1 MNFSEPK
8 WLLAGSAACLALLW
22 LYRRGDAR
30 RMADLAT
37 FAAASLIYNLT
48 RSLSPGRR
56 AIKRGLVALAIA
68 CSAMALARPQWGFV
82 WEETHRKG
90 LDLLIAV
97 DTSKSMLAQ
106 DVRPDRLTRAKMAVE
121 DLLEKLEGDRVGL
134 VAFAGTAFL
143 QCPMTLDYDAFR
155 QSLDALDVNVIP
167 RGGTDIASA
176 IHEAVAALEGK
187 GEGERILV
195 LLTDGEDL
203 EGRAL
208 DAAREARA
216 AGLKIFTVGVGSA
229 TGELVPV
236 PDGSGG
242 TTFARDK
249 DGQFVKSRLD
259 ERMLRQIAEVTG
271 GQYEPLGAGSLGL
284 ETIYEKG
291 LAPFTRHD
299 VASRM
304 HKVAIERFQWPLA
317 IALLCLVVEP
327 LIGLRRRN
335 AGRIFAARM
344 AGTNALIAA
353 WNRLARPSMT
363 IALMAIFMGSRTLA
377 STRVAEEAYK
387 KGDYGRAAEAYG
399 QAAAKN
405 PDRPVLHFNQGA
417 AEYKSGNFDAAAQ
430 AFSKALK
437 SNDVKLQQDDYYN
450 LGNAKFRIGQHTEKS
465 DAGATIKSWEEA
477 VQSYETALQLNPADA
492 DAKFNHDLV
501 KRKLEDIKQQ
511 QQEQKQQQQ
520 QDQKQDQQQNPQQ
533 QPQQQG
539 QKQDQQQS
547 SQNQNQQQGDNS
559 QHQNAQQQ
567 PQDKS
572 GGATAQNSGTQQDQD
587 KSANAPQEG
596 GQGSR
601 EQPPKNDGQQAGD
614 DRRPDQN
621 DHQPAPSAQAD
632 GDQKDDRGIRKGKPV
647 ARNAQEP
654 DGDATKAEAPM
665 APGEMSREEARQ
677 LLDSLKEGDRR
688 MPLVPYARSGGHAR
702 DNEPV
707 KDW

>member
-8 WLLAGSAACLALLW
+8 WLFAGSAACLALLW

-37 FAAASLIYNLT
+37 FAAARLIGHLT

-82 WEETHRKG
+82 WEETHRRG

-195 LLTDGEDL
+195 LITDGEDL

-208 DAAREARA
+208 DVAREARA

-271 GQYEPLGAGSLGL
+271 GLYEPLGAGSLGL

-317 IALLCLVVEP
+317 VALLCLVVEP
-327 LIGLRRRN
+327 MIGLRRRN
-335 AGRIFAARM
+335 VGRIFAARM
-344 AGTNALIAA
+344 TGTNALIAA

-363 IALMAIFMGSRTLA
+363 IALMAIFMGGRTLA
-377 STRVAEEAYK
+377 STTVAEEAYK

-405 PDRPVLHFNQGA
+405 PGRPVLHFNHGA

-430 AFSKALK
+430 AFSKALR
-437 SNDVKLQQDDYYN
+437 SNDVKLQQDDFYN
-450 LGNAKFRIGQHTEKS
+450 LGNARFRIGQHTEKS

-501 KRKLEDIKQQ
+501 KRKLEDLKQQ

-520 QDQKQDQQQNPQQ
+520 NP
-533 QPQQQG
+533 
-539 QKQDQQQS
+539 KQDQQQS
-547 SQNQNQQQGDNS
+547 PQNQNQQQGDNS
-559 QHQNAQQQ
+559 QHQNAQRQ
-567 PQDKS
+567 PQGKS
-572 GGATAQNSGTQQDQD
+572 GDTKAQNKESQGDQY
-587 KSANAPQEG
+587 KSANPQQEG
-596 GQGSR
+596 DQGT
-601 EQPPKNDGQQAGD
+601 EPQPNKEAQQAGD
-614 DRRPDQN
+614 DQRPDQN
-621 DHQPAPSAQAD
+621 DHQPAPPAQAD
-632 GDQKDDRGIRKGKPV
+632 GDQKDDRGIRKGQPV

-654 DGDATKAEAPM
+654 DGDATKAEAAL

-677 LLDSLKEGDRR
+677 LLDSLKEGDRK